1 MDRPTIA
8 DVPLQDETNV
18 TRMTQ
23 SPLCIADCSLYKTL
37 LYCAVSAPVLFA
49 ERVWD
54 AYRETGA
61 FGEAVLEAWT
71 HTDRNVVWAK
81 VIIIGLVVACYHL
94 YQGIDRRLG
103 QDKLWRMI
111 LSRE

>member
-1 MDRPTIA
+1 MAT
-8 DVPLQDETNV
+8 
-18 TRMTQ
+18 
-23 SPLCIADCSLYKTL
+23 LYRTL
-37 LYCAVSAPVLFA
+37 LYCAASAPVLVA
-49 ERVWD
+49 ERVWH

-61 FGEAVLEAWT
+61 FVEAVLEAWT

-81 VIIIGLVVACYHL
+81 VIIIGLVFACYHL